1 MDTAVLAI
9 PTLAVPST
17 QGPFPPAPRT
27 PPAPSSA
34 IQTPASHVKK
44 FRPRDKKYF
53 RFLARHGE
61 TEAIIRAQQRSDMR
75 RLEAATVHAFCSK
88 REMKRARRARQ
99 KIIGAVRTFPSLEF
113 PPRQQKQIV
122 PIIRDRDDDDDVA
135 AIIEECSQLAMFGL
149 RFPGEI
155 VVQDRLEA
163 IKQALAEHDEQS
175 ILRKEHGRHSY
186 HVDAAIS
193 TGDDLVGIGIAHKSR
208 WRRHWASE
216 WTAKGYCI
224 RGEMNSEDA
233 EAWAVW
239 QALTL
244 IRDNTCG
251 GSPVEKPGDPCS
263 LAIIYSDC
271 QSVLQSLR
279 MRKQG
284 RSVAEINI
292 ISRAH
297 ELMQL
302 GVFVELHW
310 VPGHRQV
317 PGNYLADQVAE
328 RALWCSL
335 PRGKA
340 FCYDD

>member
-1 MDTAVLAI
+1 M
-9 PTLAVPST
+9 
-17 QGPFPPAPRT
+17 
-27 PPAPSSA
+27 
-34 IQTPASHVKK
+34 
-44 FRPRDKKYF
+44 
-53 RFLARHGE
+53 
-61 TEAIIRAQQRSDMR
+61 
-75 RLEAATVHAFCSK
+75 
-88 REMKRARRARQ
+88 
-99 KIIGAVRTFPSLEF
+99 GAVQSFPSLVF
-113 PPRQQKQIV
+113 PPQQQEQIV
-122 PIIRDRDDDDDVA
+122 PTIRDRDYDDDAA
-135 AIIEECSQLAMFGL
+135 AIIEECSQLAMFGP

-163 IKQALAEHDEQS
+163 IQQALAEHDEQS
-175 ILRKEHGRHSY
+175 KLRKEHGRHSY

-224 RGEMNSEDA
+224 RGEMTSEDA
-233 EAWAVW
+233 EAWAIW

-244 IRDNTCG
+244 IRDTTRG
-251 GSPVEKPGDPCS
+251 GSPVERPCNPCS

-279 MRKQG
+279 TRKQA
-284 RSVAEINI
+284 RSVAETNI
-292 ISRAH
+292 IGRAH

-335 PRGKA
+335 PRGRA
-340 FCYDD
+340 FRYDD

>member
-1 MDTAVLAI
+1 MV
-9 PTLAVPST
+9 
-17 QGPFPPAPRT
+17 
-27 PPAPSSA
+27 
-34 IQTPASHVKK
+34 
-44 FRPRDKKYF
+44 
-53 RFLARHGE
+53 
-61 TEAIIRAQQRSDMR
+61 
-75 RLEAATVHAFCSK
+75 
-88 REMKRARRARQ
+88 
-99 KIIGAVRTFPSLEF
+99 AVRTFPSLEF
-113 PPRQQKQIV
+113 PPQQQTQIM
-122 PIIRDRDDDDDVA
+122 PISRDRGDDDDAA
-135 AIIEECSQLAMFGL
+135 AIIEECSQLATFGP

-163 IKQALAEHDEQS
+163 IKQALAEHDEES
-175 ILRKEHGRHSY
+175 TLRKEHGRHSY

-193 TGDDLVGIGIAHKSR
+193 TGDDLVGIGIARKSR
-208 WRRHWASE
+208 WRRHWPSE

-244 IRDNTCG
+244 IRDNTCDV
-251 GSPVEKPGDPCS
+251 SPVEKPGDPCS

-271 QSVLQSLR
+271 LSVLQSLR
-279 MRKQG
+279 TRKQG

-340 FCYDD
+340 FRYDD

>member
-1 MDTAVLAI
+1 METTAPVIPNPAVSSAQESNSSAP
-9 PTLAVPST
+9 PTLP
-17 QGPFPPAPRT
+17 G
-27 PPAPSSA
+27 PSSA
-34 IQTPASHVKK
+34 VQTPASHIRK
-44 FRPRDKKYF
+44 FRCRDKKYF
-53 RFLARHGE
+53 RFVARHGE

-75 RLEAATVHAFCSK
+75 KLEAATVHAFCSQ

-99 KIIGAVRTFPSLEF
+99 KIVGAVQTFPSLEL
-113 PPRQQKQIV
+113 PPEQQEQMV
-122 PIIRDRDDDDDVA
+122 PISRDEEDDSA
-135 AIIEECSQLAMFGL
+135 AIIEECSQLATFGP
-149 RFPGEI
+149 RFPGKI
-155 VVQDRLEA
+155 VIQDRLEA

-175 ILRKEHGRHSY
+175 TLRKEHGRHSY

-193 TGDDLVGIGIAHKSR
+193 TGDDHVGIGIAHKSR

-244 IRDNTCG
+244 IQDDTCG
-251 GSPVEKPGDPCS
+251 TSPVEKPGDPCS

-271 QSVLQSLR
+271 LSVLQSLR
-279 MRKQG
+279 TRKKG